1 MYKNSQTTTTLR
13 HIIKQYKTEPEYLWP
28 QQSPTFCVFRHHDNR
43 KWFALVMTI
52 PAAKLGL
59 KTNQVTSAS
68 PKPHANHPA
77 ANQNLPLH
85 NSSTVEILNLKFD
98 QGQALDFANNSV
110 GIFPAYHM
118 NKQNWITLLLDGT
131 LSDAQIFE
139 LIARSFR
146 LTSHSSKI
154 KITNFA
160 AQVYAVVKNIPAG
173 EVMAYGQVAA
183 LAGRPGAARAV
194 GNILH
199 HNPHESDIPCHR
211 VVNSK
216 GRLALNFAF
225 NGPTEQKHRLEQ
237 EGVKVVG
244 NFPNFY
250 VVQQK
255 SLRRP

>member
-1 MYKNSQTTTTLR
+1 MYKNSQTTTIIR
-13 HIIKQYKTEPEYLWP
+13 HIIRQYKTEPEYLWP

-59 KTNQVTSAS
+59 KTNQSTSAS
-68 PKPHANHPA
+68 PKLHANHPA
-77 ANQNLPLH
+77 AHHNLTLH

-139 LIARSFR
+139 LIARSFH

-173 EVMAYGQVAA
+173 EVMTYGQVAA

-194 GNILH
+194 GTILH

-244 NFPNFY
+244 KFPNFY